1 MSRLQ
6 YAIWPAGL
14 KADLDALNIV
24 LKRSARRKTLGLKV
38 RAGEVVVFAP
48 TFASDAHVMAWVN
61 SKAQWILKHAHK
73 PLGDNPSVMTR
84 APLNVHSEVFWLGR
98 KVALG
103 EADKAGLSCIDAAFF
118 ERSLADQ
125 KVLLL
130 NACATAAKDDL
141 AGRVTHWQ
149 AQLQLYPKQI
159 KLRPYKSCWGSC
171 NHNGVVALNTLLMM
185 APETVRNYVVVHE
198 LCHLKHLNHS
208 SAFWAE
214 VAKGCKPP
222 VIRSAKRWLKEH
234 GEQLLFIYR

>member
-14 KADLDALNIV
+14 KADLHALNIV

-48 TFASDAHVMAWVN
+48 TVASDADVMAWVN
-61 SKAQWILKHAHK
+61 GKAQWILRHVQN
-73 PLGDNPSVMTR
+73 PLGHHPSVNTR
-84 APLNVHSEVFWLGR
+84 APLTAHSEVFWLGR
-98 KVALG
+98 KVVLG
-103 EADKAGLSCIDAAFF
+103 EAGKAGLSCIDTAFF
-118 ERSLADQ
+118 GRTLTDQ

-130 NACATAAKDDL
+130 NACETAAKEDL
-141 AGRVTHWQ
+141 VDRVTHWQ
-149 AQLQLYPKQI
+149 AQLQLYPQHI

-171 NHNGVVALNTLLMM
+171 NHRGVVALNTLLMM
-185 APETVRNYVVVHE
+185 APEAVRNYVVVHE

-214 VAKGCKPP
+214 VAKGCRPP
-222 VIRSAKRWLKEH
+222 SIRSAKHWLKEH